1 MRIVDESKFNS
12 PEETPDYSD
21 APEAAPPETNAE
33 VVSTYDEAFEKKI
46 KERVANV
53 EVQAHE
59 EPPKNSKK
67 KLWLILGISFAVL
80 LIAGALVFYFF
91 FYDKQGSEPILS
103 AEETSGTLE
112 EETPVAEPVEE
123 APKIYSR
130 LSGEEIASAEAD
142 SAPTYCV
149 QIPNG
154 VDGARDQVG
163 LNSAKVVFEAIAEA
177 GITRFAAIFQ
187 NPPAVVGPIRSLRM
201 YYFNWDGPFD
211 CTIVHAGGADDAIAA
226 LRASGNRD
234 LDESTTYMFRSS
246 AFYPSGQSVTR
257 LWNNLFTT
265 SGSLAEFNNSRGY
278 LSSDIKGFPHFL
290 PENARRDRIDRQI
303 VERLKI
309 DTPAS
314 GDTDALAPKV
324 TYITMNFGSIPNF
337 NPVFTYNSET
347 NSYARSYQTGAAH
360 NVFDCSDENTC
371 TSVQL
376 SPSVVI
382 GMIVQERR
390 AEDNYHENISAIG
403 AGDAYIF
410 QNGDVILGT
419 WEKSSREAQIIFR
432 DSSGNEVSLV
442 PGQTWI
448 SAVPNYGSV
457 HYE

>member
-1 MRIVDESKFNS
+1 MRIVDELKFNS

-59 EPPKNSKK
+59 ESPKNSKK

-80 LIAGALVFYFF
+80 LITGALVFYFF
-91 FYDKQGSEPILS
+91 FYDKQGSEPVLS
-103 AEETSGTLE
+103 AEETSETLE
-112 EETPVAEPVEE
+112 EDTPVAEPVEE

-257 LWNNLFTT
+257 L
-265 SGSLAEFNNSRGY
+265 
-278 LSSDIKGFPHFL
+278 SSDIKGFPHFL

-410 QNGDVILGT
+410 QNGDVVLGT